1 MFCFPASQSRESTGL
16 SWAACLPGI
25 TYRNESG
32 HDSISASLKTG
43 KRME

>member
-1 MFCFPASQSRESTGL
+1 MFCFPCLSIPGTHRLKLSR
-16 SWAACLPGI
+16 LPGI